1 MLIMRHMLKQLGRA
15 GIVASLLLWIASVLV
30 LGMLMRAIAEA
41 SSRVATV
48 LWAVL
53 FVALQLAGP
62 LVLGFTLRAAYRW
75 RAAVCFTFGAGCG
88 MLLDAFGMF
97 GMLLWLRFHL
107 GAG

>member
-1 MLIMRHMLKQLGRA
+1 MQKQLGRV
-15 GIVASLLLWIASVLV
+15 GIVASLLLWMASVAV
-30 LGMLMRAIAEA
+30 LGMVMRTIAEA
-41 SSRVATV
+41 SSHVAV
-48 LWAVL
+48 VFWAVL
-53 FVALQLAGP
+53 FVALQLMGP

-97 GMLLWLRFHL
+97 GMLVWLRFRL